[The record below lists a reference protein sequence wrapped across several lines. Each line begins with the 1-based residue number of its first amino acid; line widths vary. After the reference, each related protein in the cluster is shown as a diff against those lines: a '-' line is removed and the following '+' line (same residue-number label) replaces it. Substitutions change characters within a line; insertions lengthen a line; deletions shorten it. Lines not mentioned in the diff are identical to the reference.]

1 MKGLKLVSIDI
12 LVTFLRPF
20 SKYKNGLKMVSGKSP
35 KYQQKRILDLSFLFT
50 IQNVASG
57 YTLCPTVSPSQHI

>member
-1 MKGLKLVSIDI
+1 MKDLKFVSIDI

-20 SKYKNGLKMVSGKSP
+20 LNHFYTLKMVSGKSP
-35 KYQQKRILDLSFLFT
+35 KYQWKRVLDLSFLFT

-57 YTLCPTVSPSQHI
+57 YTLCH